1 LDVLIDTDPGMGTL
15 GSDPEDSLAITLAL
29 ACPELT
35 VRAITCVH
43 GNVPVRHSYANAAH
57 LLHVLRRSDVPL
69 AAGAEGPLLS
79 RRRGPSRWLAER
91 DGLDGLFRPRRNR
104 TTSRARSSSS
114 SGRRARRTAW
124 RSSRSAP

>member
-1 LDVLIDTDPGMGTL
+1 MDVLIDTDPGMGTL

-91 DGLDGLFRPRRNR
+91 DGLDRILP
-104 TTSRARSSSS
+104 A
-114 SGRRARRTAW
+114 AQE
-124 RSSRSAP
+124 PYD